1 MSDGGRCNR
10 MLLLF
15 VVTDTLQLC
24 MNHAVEAYEETI
36 KGERC
41 FVFLSKTLLVLLKIG
56 SKIR

>member
-1 MSDGGRCNR
+1 MYDGGRCNR

-15 VVTDTLQLC
+15 VVTDNLQSC
-24 MNHAVEAYEETI
+24 MNHAVEAHEENI